1 MNWFHKMVGALV
13 LLSLQSGAV
22 CFAGNESILPDDL
35 LKAPEWSAKM
45 TSFGGRLLLS
55 DSPEI
60 VPGNGVMYQDTVN
73 GRARLFFHHVNG
85 TTEPKKILV
94 LLVNNSDTAAHVTVS
109 QHGIAG
115 PSGDYLAVGKAAQQE
130 YLADRDL
137 YLLDVPPRGTAL
149 LAPVLNVVSVG
160 PNMLMNGIYDF
171 QTDRP
176 LTVKVMM
183 MPLAANV
190 DETAS
195 KLTVLPTDR
204 YRLRGTFDGPDRLLL
219 PDKAYDGERDGPVA
233 FTLADNRIDLYQKG
247 IDATDGSQTVN
258 YGNYGVM
265 YHLYIAS
272 AHGGK
277 LQVLLN
283 PLGGEFAGAMGVKYN
298 YAVKDPRPVPA
309 GKLFLGRGP
318 QPQLASIGTFA
329 GGQSLWLTF
338 SPPGAS
344 NLPVRLLIVPR

>member
-1 MNWFHKMVGALV
+1 MKWFRKLIGALV
-13 LLSLQSGAV
+13 LLVMQSGAV
-22 CFAGNESILPDDL
+22 CLAGNGNLLPGDL
-35 LKAPEWSAKM
+35 LKAPEWPVTM

-60 VPGNGVMYQDTVN
+60 VPGDGVMYQDTVN

-85 TTEPKKILV
+85 TMEPKKIV
-94 LLVNNSDTAAHVTVS
+94 ALLVNDGDTAAHVTVN
-109 QHGIAG
+109 QHGVAG
-115 PSGDYLAVGKAAQQE
+115 PGGDYLAVGKAAQQE
-130 YLADRDL
+130 YLAAGEL

-149 LAPVLNVVSVG
+149 LAPVLNVVSVE
-160 PNMLMNGIYDF
+160 PNMLLNGIYDF

-176 LTVKVMM
+176 LTVKMMM

-190 DETAS
+190 DEMAF
-195 KLTVLPTDR
+195 KLAVLPKDR
-204 YRLRGTFDGPDRLLL
+204 YRLRGTFDGPDRLLM

-233 FTLADNRIDLYQKG
+233 FTLADNQIDLYQKG

-258 YGNYGVM
+258 YGNYGVVYHM
-265 YHLYIAS
+265 YIPS
-272 AHGGK
+272 AHHGN

-298 YAVKDPRPVPA
+298 YTVSDPRPVPA
-309 GKLFLGRGP
+309 DKLFFGRNP
-318 QPQLASIGTFA
+318 QPQLASIGIFA
-329 GGQSLWLTF
+329 GGRSLWLTF

-344 NLPVRLLIVPR
+344 NLPVRLLIVPN

>member
-1 MNWFHKMVGALV
+1 M
-13 LLSLQSGAV
+13 QSGAV
-22 CFAGNESILPDDL
+22 CLAGNGNLLPADL
-35 LKAPEWSAKM
+35 LKAPEWPVTM

-60 VPGNGVMYQDTVN
+60 VPGDGIMYQDTVK
-73 GRARLFFHHVNG
+73 GKTRLFFHHVNG
-85 TTEPKKILV
+85 TTESKKIVV
-94 LLVNNSDTAAHVTVS
+94 LLVNNNDHAARVTVS

-115 PSGDYLAVGKAAQQE
+115 PGGDYLAVGKAAQQE
-130 YLADRDL
+130 YLADSDL
-137 YLLDVPPRGTAL
+137 YLLDVPPHGTTL

-160 PNMLMNGIYDF
+160 PNMLLNGIYDF
-171 QTDRP
+171 HTDRT

-190 DETAS
+190 DDAAS
-195 KLTVLPTDR
+195 ALTVLPTDR
-204 YRLRGTFDGPDRLLL
+204 YRLRGTFDGPDRLVM

-247 IDATDGSQTVN
+247 IDATDGSQTLN
-258 YGNYGVM
+258 YGNYGVV
-265 YHLYIAS
+265 YHLYIPS
-272 AHGGK
+272 AHGGS
-277 LQVLLN
+277 LQVLMN

-298 YAVKDPRPVPA
+298 YAVNAPRPVPA
-309 GKLFLGRGP
+309 DKLFLGRDP

-329 GGQSLWLTF
+329 GGRSLWLTF

-344 NLPVRLLIVPR
+344 NLPVRVLIVPN